1 MSDQRETLGAGKE
14 EISDPCGA
22 SRASINHAVL
32 LTQTNDVS
40 LPAAPAGDA
49 RSTKHS
55 VFSALHAPVHT
66 NAFFSTWEAPAR
78 PNKGILQISG
88 MHCEYHGTNRVGATP
103 NLSPPKSHCCGG
115 TAAASTIASPF
126 SLQTASSA
134 ASQPAT
140 SNTGFS

>member
-22 SRASINHAVL
+22 SRASVNHAVL

-88 MHCEYHGTNRVGATP
+88 MHCEYHGHKQGGSDTQP
-103 NLSPPKSHCCGG
+103 LSTQISLLRRHSCCLYHCI
-115 TAAASTIASPF
+115 SF
-126 SLQTASSA
+126 LSA
-134 ASQPAT
+134 NSVLSCLSARYIKHRI
-140 SNTGFS
+140 

>member
-49 RSTKHS
+49 RSTPCS
-55 VFSALHAPVHT
+55 QRCTLLSTQTL
-66 NAFFSTWEAPAR
+66 FFPRGKPQRGQTKGFFRFQVCTVSTTA
-78 PNKGILQISG
+78 
-88 MHCEYHGTNRVGATP
+88 TNRVGATP

>member
-66 NAFFSTWEAPAR
+66 NAFFPRGKPQRGQTKGFFRFQVCTVSTTA
-78 PNKGILQISG
+78 
-88 MHCEYHGTNRVGATP
+88 TNRVGATP